1 MKCNMKV
8 VLISCRGI
16 PSSMHAHTYTSTVSS
31 VSTFAHTCFRQVLPV
46 MLALLIPAQ
55 HAMPQ
60 ALREGVT
67 TDTHAVMYVHCPR
80 VSVQSVWVCTVL

>member
-8 VLISCRGI
+8 VLIRGI
-16 PSSMHAHTYTSTVSS
+16 PSSMHAHTYTSTVPS
-31 VSTFAHTCFRQVLPV
+31 VSTFAHTCFLQVLPV

-55 HAMPQ
+55 RAMLQ
-60 ALREGVT
+60 ALRERVT
-67 TDTHAVMYVHCPR
+67 TDTHAVMYIHCAR